1 MRVCGRAWKLGDDV
15 TTDHIIPGRLKYSVG
30 SLEEMRKYV
39 FHDLIPGFAEL
50 VRSGDIIVAGRNF
63 GYGSSREHAA
73 RLLKIVGIGAVVA
86 SSFARIFYR
95 NAINVGLPVVEADV
109 EADQWDLMEVDLER
123 GIVENKT
130 KASSFKFKPF
140 PREIME
146 IIVEGGVE
154 EYFRKRGRFPWG

>member
-1 MRVCGRAWKLGDDV
+1 MRISGRAWRLGDDI

-39 FHDLIPGFAEL
+39 FHDLIPNFAEL
-50 VRSGDIIVAGRNF
+50 VRPNDIIVAGRNF
-63 GYGSSREHAA
+63 GYGSSREHAP
-73 RLLKIVGIGAVVA
+73 RLLKILGIGVVIA

-109 EADQWDLMEVDLER
+109 RADQWDLIEVDLEE
-123 GIVENKT
+123 GIIENKT
-130 KASSFKFKPF
+130 KASALRFKPF

-146 IIVEGGVE
+146 ILSEGGIE
-154 EYFRKRGRFPWG
+154 EYFRRKGRLPWE